1 MAAAAAQGTPAKTG
15 GGSGG
20 KAPARSGGGG
30 GSRGGG
36 GHEWSPS
43 RSAAGRYSPWLIV
56 AIISI
61 PTFMEVLDTSITN
74 VALDHIAGGLSVSN
88 DQATWVLTSYLVAN
102 AIVIPIS
109 GWLSDAI
116 GRKRYF
122 LISIALF
129 TLASLLCGLAPNLS
143 TLVLARILQGIG
155 GGGLAPVEQSIL
167 ADTFPPEKRGMAFAA
182 FAIVVVVGPVLGP
195 TLGGYIVEYSSWH
208 WVFLINVPVGIAA
221 WLLVETFVDEPDQV
235 QKDRADKF
243 RNGLRIDYVGVA
255 LVALGLGFLEIT
267 FDRGE
272 REDWFSS
279 PLILGSGIIAAVS
292 LVSLVIWELNHDDPV
307 VDLRLL
313 KNRNFALTIGVMAI
327 TGMILF
333 GTTQLIPQML
343 QQVLGYSA
351 LDAGLALTAGGVA
364 TLVMVPFAG
373 RLAGVVDVRL
383 LLLPALL
390 VQAAALYNMANLN
403 AEISFADAAMA
414 RFYQAMALPF
424 LFVPINAIAY
434 VGLKQT
440 QTAQASSLL
449 NVARNLGGTVGI
461 ASAQTMLSN
470 GLQRHQSELVER
482 LNPLD
487 PNYNDWLA
495 TAGRAFAGQGDPS
508 VLPSAI
514 LYQQV
519 QRQAA
524 MLAFLD
530 VFRGLMVVVL
540 VVAPLVLLMRA
551 NKSGGGAPAGE
562 MH

>member
-1 MAAAAAQGTPAKTG
+1 MAKAAKVDA
-15 GGSGG
+15 
-20 KAPARSGGGG
+20 
-30 GSRGGG
+30 GG
-36 GHEWSPS
+36 GHTWSPS
-43 RSAAGRYSPWLIV
+43 RSAAGKYSPWLIV

-61 PTFMEVLDTSITN
+61 PTFMEVLDTSIAN
-74 VALDHIAGGLSVSN
+74 VALDHISGGLSITT

-122 LISIALF
+122 LLSIALF
-129 TLASLLCGLAPNLS
+129 TFASLLCGLAPNIG
-143 TLVLARILQGIG
+143 TLVVARVLQGIG

-167 ADTFPPEKRGMAFAA
+167 ADTFPPKQRGMAFAA

-208 WVFLINVPVGIAA
+208 WVFLINVPVGILA
-221 WLLVETFVDEPDQV
+221 WFLVEALVDEPDQV
-235 QKDRADKF
+235 KKDRDERFK
-243 RNGLRIDYVGVA
+243 NGLTIDYVGVA
-255 LVALGLGFLEIT
+255 LVALGLGFLELT

-272 REDWFSS
+272 REDWFA
-279 PLILGSGIIAAVS
+279 SGFIVMSAIIAAVS
-292 LVSLVIWELNHDDPV
+292 LISLVVWELNHKDPV
-307 VDLRLL
+307 IDLKLM
-313 KNRNFALTIGVMAI
+313 KNRNFALTIGVMGV

-343 QQVLGYSA
+343 QQVLGYSS
-351 LDAGLALTAGGVA
+351 LDAGLALTAGGLA

-373 RLAGVVDVRL
+373 RLSGFVDVRL
-383 LLLPALL
+383 LLFPALL
-390 VQAAALYNMANLN
+390 VQAFALWNMSHLSADI
-403 AEISFADAAMA
+403 AFSDAAFA
-414 RFYQAMALPF
+414 RLFQAMALPF

-449 NVARNLGGTVGI
+449 NVSRNLGGTIGI
-461 ASAQTMLSN
+461 CFAQTQLAG
-470 GLQRHQSELVER
+470 GLQRHQSELTQT

-487 PNYNDWLA
+487 PNYNDWMQKA
-495 TAGRAFAGQGDPS
+495 AGAFAGQGDPS
-508 VLPSAI
+508 TTPLAVLYS
-514 LYQQV
+514 QM
-519 QRQAA
+519 QRQAT

-530 VFRGLMVVVL
+530 VFRAMMVVVL
-540 VVAPLVLLMRA
+540 CVAPLVLFMR
-551 NKSGGGAPAGE
+551 SGKTGGAPSGG